1 MGVNNDEPVVNRGN
15 APLPPTP
22 EIKPPVYPPPCD
34 LGPVPISFVTIGT
47 DKTEGACVRIPDFRA
62 RVGTIE
68 DGVWRDVVH
77 VIARRYYAIN

>member
-1 MGVNNDEPVVNRGN
+1 MVVSNDEPVVNRGN
-15 APLPPTP
+15 DPPPPTP
-22 EIKPPVYPPPCD
+22 EIKPPVSPPPCD

-47 DKTEGACVRIPDFRA
+47 DKTEVACVRIPDCWA

-77 VIARRYYAIN
+77 VIGRRYYAIS